1 MQAIMAETLAGGG
14 WLLACATLAYILGF
28 LFRDQAALRTLLLL
42 GSAFYIAYYYMRPE
56 PLWGAIAA
64 SLAINAANLFGLLRL
79 LYSRHF
85 TILPAASRPVFAA
98 MRGLQP
104 GEFRALMRLGE
115 PVEPARALKLT
126 TEGVTPEYLWF
137 VTRGKAT
144 AEKAGRRFALPAMT
158 FIGEISFVLKE
169 PASATVALE
178 AGGAAIRWRRD
189 RLAAALRRAPQLE
202 RAVEALIARDMAR
215 KVADGVHIGAGFR
228 ETGARE
234 AGAPAPR
241 DLSSAHV
248 A

>member
-1 MQAIMAETLAGGG
+1 MQAIMTETMSGGG

-28 LFRDQAALRTLLLL
+28 LFRDQALLRALLLL

-85 TILPAASRPVFAA
+85 TLLPAASRPVFEA

-115 PVEPARALKLT
+115 AVETTRPLRLT
-126 TEGVTPEYLWF
+126 AEGVTPDFLWF
-137 VTRGKAT
+137 VTRGDAA
-144 AEKAGRRFALPAMT
+144 AEKSGRRFALPPMA

-169 PASATVALE
+169 PASATVTLE
-178 AGGAAIRWRRD
+178 AGGAAIRWRRE
-189 RLAAALRRAPQLE
+189 RLSAALCRSPQLE
-202 RAVEALIARDMAR
+202 RALEALIARDMAR
-215 KVADGVHIGAGFR
+215 KVANGVHIGAGVR
-228 ETGARE
+228 EFAARE
-234 AGAPAPR
+234 AGAPAPAR
-241 DLSSAHV
+241 LSSVHGA
-248 A
+248 